1 MSTTTEPKVSL
12 EKFTNLQKERTG
24 PRPLTV
30 GDLMK
35 ALKFCKDFITM
46 PKKYRETLAIPFI
59 ATTVPNIIFQ
69 LNNTKDAAYG
79 ERNKLV
85 AYLTTLYPSHIAK
98 HPEDDKDWDE
108 EWRNIVIIETPKG
121 QASWHVHDSDM
132 VMFRHL
138 GAEGKPWD
146 GHTTE
151 EKYERLVGELVQ
163 QEEKQGA

>member
-1 MSTTTEPKVSL
+1 MSTTTEPK
-12 EKFTNLQKERTG
+12 KPAPPAGG

-35 ALKFCKDFITM
+35 ALKFCSDFVNL

-69 LNNTKDAAYG
+69 LNNTKDAAYN

-85 AYLTTLYPSHIAK
+85 AYLTTLYPSHLAK
-98 HPEDDKDWDE
+98 HPEDDKEWDD

-121 QASWHVHDSDM
+121 QCSWHVHDSEM
-132 VMFRHL
+132 LMFRHL
-138 GAEGKPWD
+138 GTEGKPWD

-151 EKYERLVGELVQ
+151 EKYERLVGELI
-163 QEEKQGA
+163 KQGA